1 MGTFPESYTDTK
13 IIRRKV
19 ADHAGRREGGGL
31 GSDNGGSTNK
41 RFAVI
46 CL

>member
-19 ADHAGRREGGGL
+19 ADHAGRGEGGG
-31 GSDNGGSTNK
+31 GWF
-41 RFAVI
+41 RQ
-46 CL
+46 